1 MNTIEPSSVDSVV
14 TIANAGFNFSGV
26 LFSFLLLLVLLV
38 LTALI
43 SGAETAFFS
52 LSPLEKEELKNDT
65 SKAGSVLNKL
75 LAIPKQLLATI
86 LISNNF
92 LNVAIVILSS
102 SILAEFFGTGD
113 EVNETLRFIIEVF
126 AITLVLLLLGE
137 VVPKIYATKNAL
149 SFAKFMAIPL
159 DILNSLPPFSWLK
172 NGLVSGSNFIHK
184 YAKRKGVKI
193 SSDELEHALALT
205 KEENASEGEHKILE
219 GIVKFGNTD
228 VRQIMRSRMDVDAL
242 EENLNFVEV
251 VERILEFGY
260 SRVPVFSGTFDNVI
274 GILFIKDLLPY
285 LDKNEKFDW
294 KSLLRKPFFVPENK
308 KIDDLL
314 KEFQSKKVH
323 MAIVVDEYGGASG
336 VVTLEDVLEE
346 IVGDITD
353 EFDDE
358 ELVFTKVDDSTFLIE
373 GRTALIDFYKIL
385 EIDGKDFES
394 SKGESDS
401 LGGFM
406 VENAGRILKN
416 NEFINC
422 SNIKLIVVS
431 SDKKRIKMVKAV
443 IQNSKQEEN

>member
-1 MNTIEPSSVDSVV
+1 MGTTEPSGIGSAVE
-14 TIANAGFNFSGV
+14 IAQAGYNLSGILV
-26 LFSFLLLLVLLV
+26 SFLLLSILLV

-52 LSPLEKEELKNDT
+52 LSPIEKEELKNDT
-65 SKAGSVLNKL
+65 SKSGKIVTKL
-75 LAIPKQLLATI
+75 LDIPQQLLATI

-102 SILAEFFGTGD
+102 SILSNFFGVGK
-113 EVNETLRFIIEVF
+113 EVNETIRFIIEVF

-149 SFAKFMAIPL
+149 IFTKFMAVPL
-159 DILNSLPPFSWLK
+159 NLLNNLPPFSWLK
-172 NGLVSGSNFIHK
+172 TGLVNGSNFIHK
-184 YAKRKGVKI
+184 YAKRKGIKI
-193 SSDELEHALALT
+193 SSDELEQALALT
-205 KEENASEGEHKILE
+205 KEETTSEGEHKILE

-242 EENLNFVEV
+242 EENLTFKEV
-251 VERILEFGY
+251 IEQILAFGY
-260 SRVPVFSGTFDNVI
+260 SRIPVFSGTFDNVV

-285 LDKNEKFDW
+285 LDKDETFDW
-294 KSLLRKPFFVPENK
+294 KELLRKPFFVPENK

-323 MAIVVDEYGGASG
+323 MAIVVDEYGGTSG

-358 ELVFTKVDDSTFLIE
+358 ELVFKKVDDSTYIVE

-385 EIDGKDFES
+385 EIDGKDFEQM
-394 SKGESDS
+394 KGESDS
-401 LGGFM
+401 VGGFM

-416 NEFINC
+416 NEFITC

-443 IQNSKQEEN
+443 ILNSKAEK